1 MSAQTYK
8 PTFEEV
14 VANMLARCDDGAREF
29 YEERAGVIAETCGI
43 PVIHAEYQAL
53 LETLV
58 RWSEIFTGVQALEV
72 EIDGGTQWI
81 LTTDPEFA
89 RRHLADMGATE
100 IATRNPADVVVE
112 QFGHVALLCTLG

>member
-29 YEERAGVIAETCGI
+29 YEERAGIIAETCGI

-58 RWSEIFTGVQALEV
+58 RWPEIFTGVQALEV
-72 EIDGGTQWI
+72 ELDGGTQWI
-81 LTTDPEFA
+81 LTTDPAFA
-89 RRHLADMGATE
+89 RRHLADIGGTE
-100 IATRNPADVVVE
+100 IGTRNPADVLSE
-112 QFGHVALLCTLG
+112 QYGHVALLCTLG

>member
-1 MSAQTYK
+1 MIAQTYK

-14 VANMLARCDDGAREF
+14 VTSMLARADEGAREF
-29 YEERAGVIAETCGI
+29 YEERSGLIAETCGI

-58 RWSEIFTGVQALEV
+58 RWPEIFTGVQVLEV

-81 LTTDPEFA
+81 LTT
-89 RRHLADMGATE
+89 
-100 IATRNPADVVVE
+100 
-112 QFGHVALLCTLG
+112 

>member
-29 YEERAGVIAETCGI
+29 YEERAGIIAETCGI

-58 RWSEIFTGVQALEV
+58 RWPEVVTGVQVLEV
-72 EIDGGTQWI
+72 ELDGGTQWV
-81 LTTDPEFA
+81 LTTDPTFA
-89 RRHLADMGATE
+89 RWHLADIGATE
-100 IATRNPADVVVE
+100 IGTRDLTDVVRE
-112 QFGHVALLCTLG
+112 QYGHVALLCTLG

>member
-29 YEERAGVIAETCGI
+29 YEERAGIIAETCGI

-58 RWSEIFTGVQALEV
+58 RWPEIFTGVQALEV

-81 LTTDPEFA
+81 LTTDLAFA
-89 RRHLADMGATE
+89 RRHLADIGATE
-100 IATRNPADVVVE
+100 IGTRNPADVVRE
-112 QFGHVALLCTLG
+112 QYGHVALLCTLG

>member
-1 MSAQTYK
+1 VSAQTYK

-14 VANMLARCDDGAREF
+14 VANMLARCDEGAREF

-53 LETLV
+53 LETLI
-58 RWSEIFTGVQALEV
+58 RWPEIFTGVQALEV
-72 EIDGGTQWI
+72 EIDGATQWI
-81 LTTDPEFA
+81 LTTDPAFA
-89 RRHLADMGATE
+89 RRHLADIGATE
-100 IATRNPADVVVE
+100 IGSRNPADVVVE

>member
-43 PVIHAEYQAL
+43 PVIHAEYQAFFYN
-53 LETLV
+53 V
-58 RWSEIFTGVQALEV
+58 FGWSEIFTGVQALEV

-100 IATRNPADVVVE
+100 IGTRHPADVVRE

>member
-29 YEERAGVIAETCGI
+29 YEERAGLIAETCGI
-43 PVIHAEYQAL
+43 PMIHAEYQAL

-81 LTTDPEFA
+81 LTTDLAFA
-89 RRHLADMGATE
+89 RRHLADIGATE
-100 IATRNPADVVVE
+100 IGICHLADVVSE
-112 QFGHVALLCTLG
+112 QYGHVALLCPLG